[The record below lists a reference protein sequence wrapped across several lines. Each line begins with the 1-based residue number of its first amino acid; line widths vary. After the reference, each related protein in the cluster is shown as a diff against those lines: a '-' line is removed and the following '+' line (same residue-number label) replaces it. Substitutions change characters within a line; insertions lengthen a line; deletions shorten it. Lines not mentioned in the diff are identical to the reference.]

1 MLQKT
6 LLYYGPPIATLGA
19 TYVGMLKTGQ
29 LGLNV
34 IETPGVAIASG
45 HEANEASNRYLVAF
59 VELSISGDHQGAL
72 LAASEA
78 CYAAPAMAEA
88 HYAYGQAWLAAESPA
103 EAAQAFGRAIKLRPS
118 WADAW
123 VNYGLARYALG
134 AVRDARI
141 AMEQALTVEPGHPAA
156 TANLAAFLRLA
167 GDHEAAMSLLTEAL
181 ACNPQDYGARLNLA
195 AERLQEEQPEA
206 ALALLDAVDPPAA
219 GDPAIRHWHLQR
231 AFALIA
237 LGRTGGARD
246 ALAAFDAQGPAPR
259 ELAPLRL
266 WRETLLAVA
275 EGRATDA
282 RGHAAAMEAALADMG
297 PNAVLEHRIM
307 ARYDLAKFWS
317 ALGED
322 AKAFTQWRDAHA
334 LLRPVQ
340 PFSRAATRARG
351 DAAMAIFTQAR
362 FESGPRARNSDP
374 APVFVVGMPRS
385 GTTLAAQILA
395 AHPQAHS
402 AGKRTALAQ
411 LAAKLG
417 GGDGPDAIARIAAL
431 DQAALDAA
439 AAAYLAE
446 LHALAPG
453 KSRII
458 DKMPGNYAYVWLIAL
473 LFPNAKIIHCIRDP
487 RDIGVS
493 IFTFRFHGDHGY
505 AHDLADLGWM
515 IGEQERLML
524 HWAAVLPVLTLPM
537 ADWVT
542 DFDTTLAR
550 LLSFVDVPPDPG
562 CARFHEAAGEVRTVS
577 RSQVRAPINARGLGR
592 WRRYAGELE
601 PLIAAL
607 AQAGAL
613 EGWD

>member
-1 MLQKT
+1 M
-6 LLYYGPPIATLGA
+6 
-19 TYVGMLKTGQ
+19 
-29 LGLNV
+29 NV
-34 IETPGVAIASG
+34 IETPGRARAAGDEAINAA
-45 HEANEASNRYLVAF
+45 HRYLVA
-59 VELSISGDHQGAL
+59 SIKLLNEGDHRGAL

-78 CYAAPAMAEA
+78 CHAAPGLAEA
-88 HYAYGQAWLAAESPA
+88 HYAYGQAWLTAESPA
-103 EAAQAFGRAIKLRPS
+103 NAAQAFGHAIKLRPG

-123 VNYGLARYALG
+123 VNFGLARYALG
-134 AVRDARI
+134 AAGDARI
-141 AMEQALTVEPGHPAA
+141 AMRQALTVEPGHAA
-156 TANLAAFLRLA
+156 AAANLAAFLRLA
-167 GDHEAAMSLLTEAL
+167 GDHEAAMSLLMEAL
-181 ACNPQDYGARLNLA
+181 ARNPQDCGARLNLA

-206 ALALLDAVDPPAA
+206 ALALLDAADPPAA
-219 GDPAIRHWHLQR
+219 GHPAARHWHLQR

-237 LGRTGGARD
+237 LGRTGGARE
-246 ALAAFDAQGPAPR
+246 ALAAFEALGPTPR

-266 WRETLLAVA
+266 WREVLLAVA
-275 EGRATDA
+275 EGRAADA

-334 LLRPVQ
+334 LLRPLQ
-340 PFSRAATRARG
+340 PFSRAVTRAFG
-351 DAAMAIFTQAR
+351 DAAMARFTQAR
-362 FESGPRARNSDP
+362 LESGPRARNSDP
-374 APVFVVGMPRS
+374 APVFIVGMPRS

-402 AGKRTALAQ
+402 AGERAALAH

-458 DKMPGNYAYVWLIAL
+458 DKMPGNVAYVWLIAL

-487 RDIGVS
+487 RDIGLS

-515 IGEQERLML
+515 IGEQGRLMR
-524 HWAAVLPVLTLPM
+524 HWAAILPVLTLPL
-537 ADWVT
+537 AGWVT

-550 LLSFVDVPPDPG
+550 VLAFVDLPPDPG

-592 WRRYAGELE
+592 WRRYARELG